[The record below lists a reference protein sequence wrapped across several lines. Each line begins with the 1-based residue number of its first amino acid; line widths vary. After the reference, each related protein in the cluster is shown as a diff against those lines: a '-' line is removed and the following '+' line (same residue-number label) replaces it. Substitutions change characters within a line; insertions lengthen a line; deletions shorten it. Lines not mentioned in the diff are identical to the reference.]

1 MNSMAAYYTYW
12 VSGKD
17 ELLGEIVSWA
27 EKKMG
32 VCYMIV
38 TKLQLCRIVPKVL
51 TALDTLQAH
60 RQTGGDGYV

>member
-1 MNSMAAYYTYW
+1 MNSMAGYDTYW

-17 ELLGEIVSWA
+17 ELLGETVSWA
-27 EKKMG
+27 EKEMG

-60 RQTGGDGYV
+60 RQTGR